1 MEKILI
7 LKAIADENRMNILTL
22 LLQNNYCVR
31 ALAKKMKIS
40 EAAVSQHL
48 KILREAEVVVGVRK
62 GYFVHYCVNGRTLHD
77 LAQELE
83 KMSLIEQGICMP
95 AAGGC
100 KVSEQNMCHNLKDHR
115 CAKAIEGKLQEQEHL
130 KHSPCKG
137 MCHRV
142 KGV

>member
-62 GYFVHYCVNGRTLHD
+62 GYFVHYCVNGQTLHD

-83 KMSLIEQGICMP
+83 KMSLIEQGVCMP
-95 AAGGC
+95 ATGGC
-100 KVSEQNMCHNLKDHR
+100 KVSEQNMCHNLKDPR
-115 CAKAIEGKLQEQEHL
+115 CAKNIEGKLQGRQNF

-137 MCHRV
+137 MCHKG

>member
-1 MEKILI
+1 MEKMLV

-48 KILREAEVVVGVRK
+48 KILRDAEVVVGVRK
-62 GYFVHYCVNGRTLHD
+62 GYFVHYCVNGQTLRA
-77 LAQELE
+77 LAEELE
-83 KMSLIEQGICMP
+83 KMSLIEQGVCMP

-100 KVSEQNMCHNLKDHR
+100 KASEHSMCHNLKDSR
-115 CAKAIEGKLQEQEHL
+115 CAKDIEEKLQGQQHF

-137 MCHRV
+137 MCHKG